1 MFAAWRFSLGIRC
14 RTIAATWA
22 ILGLSKE
29 AILRTVLIPMG
40 GMLAWLLFR
49 LDPWFYRQLNGVRVA
64 RPLLI
69 VGHPRSGT
77 TFLHRLL
84 TQSGDF
90 VVFQTWEIVMPSLL
104 GRRLLGRVFEQ
115 RMRSGPGF
123 FPKEV
128 GHETKMSSVEE
139 EELLFLHT
147 GNTQFLSLLTPLAF
161 SDWDFAPLVYCDE
174 QPPAVQ
180 QYSARF
186 LRECYQRQIVKLGKT
201 QVVSK
206 INYSAMRLR
215 SLLKEFPDA
224 RIVYIVRSPLETIPS
239 HLSLH
244 HSMFDHM
251 WGVHRL
257 PRDKVVRYYQRR
269 YRYNIEF
276 YRHMENLIE
285 QAAVPP
291 EQLLVVP
298 YDELRA
304 APLEVIQKIVSFA
317 GLSLGDAAWD
327 AIRAQQE
334 RQRSFQREH
343 QHLPLETFGISERQI
358 VRDLRYVFDKYGFS
372 TRETREPVAET
383 SGALV
388 A

>member
-1 MFAAWRFSLGIRC
+1 MLSAWRFSLGIRC

-29 AILRTVLIPMG
+29 AIVRTMLVPLG
-40 GMLAWLLFR
+40 GLLAWVLFR
-49 LDPWFYRQLNGVRVA
+49 LDPWFYPQLKGIRVE

-84 TQSGDF
+84 TQAGDF
-90 VVFQTWEIVMPSLL
+90 VVFQAWEIVMPSLL
-104 GRRLLGRVFEQ
+104 GRRLFGPIFER
-115 RMRSGPGF
+115 RMETGSGF

-128 GHETKMSSVEE
+128 GHEAKLSSVEE

-147 GNTQFLSLLTPLAF
+147 GNTQFMALLTPLAL
-161 SDWDFAPLVYCDE
+161 SDWDYAPLVYCDE
-174 QPPAVQ
+174 QPAAVQ

-186 LRECYQRQIVKLGKT
+186 LRECYQRQILKLGKT

-224 RIVYIVRSPLETIPS
+224 RIVYVVRSPLETIPS

-251 WGVHRL
+251 WGIHRL
-257 PRDKVVRYYQRR
+257 PRHRVTRYFQRR
-269 YRYNIEF
+269 YRYNVEF
-276 YRHMENLIE
+276 YRHMEDLIE
-285 QAAVPP
+285 QGAIPP
-291 EQLLVVP
+291 EQLCVVP

-304 APLEVIQKIVSFA
+304 SPLEVIEKIAAFA
-317 GLSLGDAAWD
+317 GLSLSQAAWD
-327 AIRAQQE
+327 RIREQQE

-343 QHLPLETFGISERQI
+343 QHLPLETFGVSDKQI
-358 VRDLRYVFDKYGFS
+358 VRDLRYVFEKYGFA
-372 TRETREPVAET
+372 TRETNETVAET
-383 SGALV
+383 SSSKV